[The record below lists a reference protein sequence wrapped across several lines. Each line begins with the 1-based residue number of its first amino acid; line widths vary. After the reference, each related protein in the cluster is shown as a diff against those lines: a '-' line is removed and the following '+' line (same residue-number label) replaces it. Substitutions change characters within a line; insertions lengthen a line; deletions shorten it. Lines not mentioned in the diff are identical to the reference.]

1 MSLNTGNVSIARAR
15 KAVGEM
21 KKLTDLTVAP
31 SSSQA
36 AVMSKKKKYRN
47 LNDRVQRTVNA
58 YGQSE
63 VLLYLR
69 AIAHLSHV

>member
-1 MSLNTGNVSIARAR
+1 MSLNTGNISIARAR

-21 KKLTDLTVAP
+21 KKITDLTVAP

-36 AVMSKKKKYRN
+36 AVMSKKKYRN